1 MNSRSMWQ
9 MSRAAGFAFV
19 LALLPVATSAQR
31 TGEEFT
37 RALDRFTLFTNCAPV
52 TLSVWLEGDT
62 VPGLTD
68 ESVTRAVR
76 SRLRSARIYDEDS
89 EYRAYF
95 HVVGRAFHLSVE
107 LLKPLYDYASEER
120 FRATTWRRVVTGTHS
135 QDGNYVLS
143 GLVGPSLP
151 MAIIHGGRK

>member
-89 EYRAYF
+89 EYLLRAYF

-107 LLKPLYDYASEER
+107 LLKPLYDLCKRGALPCNYMASVCYR
-120 FRATTWRRVVTGTHS
+120 YPQPGWQLCPVRSRRPHRRV
-135 QDGNYVLS
+135 
-143 GLVGPSLP
+143 P
-151 MAIIHGGRK
+151 